1 MATVTMKEL
10 LEAGVHFGHQVR
22 RWNPK
27 MKEYIF
33 GERNGIY
40 IIDLQKTQRMFKEAM
55 KFITGLTGEGTTKTI
70 LFVGTKRQAQD
81 AIKEEALR
89 CNQFYINQR
98 WLGGLLTNFQ
108 TIQKSIKRYKEIEA
122 MQADGRIEQYAK
134 KERLEIERERLA
146 LEKNLSGIKEM
157 RKLPD
162 AIFVI
167 DTNKEE
173 IAVKEAN
180 RLGIPVVAIVD
191 TNCSPEGVDYVIPGN
206 DDALRAVRLFS
217 SRIAD
222 AIAEGQQLAQ
232 QKEAEEAAIAA
243 EQAKASGVTVDI
255 QQRQQRDRG
264 ERGDRGGR
272 GRDRGRGDR
281 GDRRGAGGPGAG
293 GGRPEGGRSENR
305 GDRGDR
311 GPRRAAAAAA
321 APQAL
326 AQAAPASAAPVP
338 TPAESPAPPVE
349 VAPQPVELPTPVPAA
364 AVETP
369 AAPAPIQ
376 EAVQEANAAES
387 A

>member
-55 KFITGLTGEGTTKTI
+55 RFVSTVAGEGTNKTV

-134 KERLEIERERLA
+134 KERLEIERERQA
-146 LEKNLSGIKEM
+146 LEKNFAGIKEM
-157 RKLPD
+157 RRLPD
-162 AIFVI
+162 IIFII

-180 RLGIPVVAIVD
+180 KLAIPVVAIVD
-191 TNCSPEGVDYVIPGN
+191 TNCSPEGVDYIIPGN
-206 DDALRAVRLFS
+206 DDALRAVRLFA

-222 AIAEGQQLAQ
+222 AIVEGQQLAQ
-232 QKEAEEAAIAA
+232 QKEAEDAATAA

-255 QQRQQRDRG
+255 QQRQQKDRG

-272 GRDRGRGDR
+272 GRDRGGRGERGGRGRGGDR
-281 GDRRGAGGPGAG
+281 G
-293 GGRPEGGRSENR
+293 
-305 GDRGDR
+305 GDR
-311 GPRRAAAAAA
+311 GPGPRRAMSATASAGTAES
-321 APQAL
+321 
-326 AQAAPASAAPVP
+326 APAPEAPA
-338 TPAESPAPPVE
+338 TEPV
-349 VAPQPVELPTPVPAA
+349 
-364 AVETP
+364 VETP
-369 AAPAPIQ
+369 APPAPEIS
-376 EAVQEANAAES
+376 VAAET

>member
-55 KFITGLTGEGTTKTI
+55 KFVTSLSGEGTDKTV

-81 AIKEEALR
+81 AIKEEAAR
-89 CNQFYINQR
+89 CNQFYVNQR

-108 TIQKSIKRYKEIEA
+108 TIQKSIKRFKEIEA

-134 KERLEIERERLA
+134 KERLQIERERQA
-146 LEKNLSGIKEM
+146 LEKNLAGIKEM
-157 RKLPD
+157 KKLPD
-162 AIFVI
+162 VIFVI

-180 RLGIPVVAIVD
+180 RLGIPVVAVVD
-191 TNCSPEGVDYVIPGN
+191 TNCTPEGVDYVIPGN
-206 DDALRAVRLFS
+206 DDALRAVRLFA

-222 AIAEGQQLAQ
+222 AIMEGQQLAQ
-232 QKEAEEAAIAA
+232 QKEAEEAALAA
-243 EQAKASGVTVDI
+243 EQAKASGVTIEI
-255 QQRQQRDRG
+255 QPRQQRDRG
-264 ERGDRGGR
+264 ERGGR
-272 GRDRGRGDR
+272 GRDRGRNDRGDRRGGRSGDR
-281 GDRRGAGGPGAG
+281 GDRRGPGAAQ
-293 GGRPEGGRSENR
+293 
-305 GDRGDR
+305 
-311 GPRRAAAAAA
+311 AAAAA
-321 APQAL
+321 Q
-326 AQAAPASAAPVP
+326 APAPVV
-338 TPAESPAPPVE
+338 AEA
-349 VAPQPVELPTPVPAA
+349 
-364 AVETP
+364 
-369 AAPAPIQ
+369 AAPAP
-376 EAVQEANAAES
+376 EAPAEAAPAADNSAAES

>member
-1 MATVTMKEL
+1 LATVTMKEL

-40 IIDLQKTQRMFKEAM
+40 IIDLQKTQRMIKEAIR
-55 KFITGLTGEGTTKTI
+55 FISNLAGEGTNRTI

-89 CNQFYINQR
+89 CNQFYVNQR

-162 AIFVI
+162 AIFII

-180 RLGIPVVAIVD
+180 RLNIPVVAIVD

-222 AIAEGQQLAQ
+222 AILEGQQLAQ
-232 QKEAEEAAIAA
+232 QKEAEEAAAAA
-243 EQAKASGVTVDI
+243 EQAKISGVTVDI
-255 QQRQQRDRG
+255 QQRQNKDRGDRG

-272 GRDRGRGDR
+272 GRDRGGRGER
-281 GDRRGAGGPGAG
+281 
-293 GGRPEGGRSENR
+293 GGRGR
-305 GDRGDR
+305 GGDR
-311 GPRRAAAAAA
+311 GPRPAVAAAASASAAPAAPAEAAA
-321 APQAL
+321 APVIE
-326 AQAAPASAAPVP
+326 AAVEA
-338 TPAESPAPPVE
+338 PAPP
-349 VAPQPVELPTPVPAA
+349 AP
-364 AVETP
+364 ETS
-369 AAPAPIQ
+369 
-376 EAVQEANAAES
+376 VAES